1 MIELRRRDFLRF
13 ILVSATSGLCSLI
26 SLDRACADKSSVT
39 IEAPAT
45 VTKGDEITITVTAF
59 HDANNFFHYTDWL
72 YIMVN
77 DQEIARW
84 DYTWRKRPEG
94 KTFIKEITYTVT
106 DPIEIKA
113 EAHCNLHGS
122 TGPKTLQISV
132 NDP

>member
-1 MIELRRRDFLRF
+1 M
-13 ILVSATSGLCSLI
+13 SAALGLCSFI
-26 SLDRACADKSSVT
+26 SFDRARADESSVT

-45 VTKGDEITITVTAF
+45 VTKGDEITITVTGL
-59 HDANNFFHYTDWL
+59 HDANNFLHYTDWV

-77 DQEIARW
+77 GQEVARW

-94 KTFIKEITYTVT
+94 KMFVKEITYTVT

-122 TGPKTLQISV
+122 TGPKTLKISV
-132 NDP
+132 SDQ